1 MNNQLIDTPLGWLNV
16 VADAK
21 GITAIEL
28 GAEPVQA
35 QAPNA
40 VTEDCCQQLNEYFA
54 GQRTQFD
61 VPLHMTGTEFQ
72 RTVWQALQTV
82 DYGVTCSYGDIANQI
97 GNPKAVRAVG
107 GANGKN
113 PIPIIVPCHRVIGSS
128 GKLTGYTGGLNIK
141 VWLLDHEQN
150 TSSQ

>member
-16 VADAK
+16 IADDA

-28 GAEPVQA
+28 HADPEQA
-35 QAPNA
+35 QTPNA
-40 VTEDCCQQLNEYFA
+40 VTGCCCQQLTEYFS

-61 VPLHMTGTEFQ
+61 VPLNMQGTDFQ
-72 RTVWQALQTV
+72 RTVWQALQSV
-82 DYGVTCSYGDIANQI
+82 DYGSTCSYGDIAKQI
-97 GNPKAVRAVG
+97 GNPNAVRAVG

-128 GKLTGYTGGLNIK
+128 GKLTGYSGGLDIK
-141 VWLLDHEQN
+141 VWLLDHER
-150 TSSQ
+150 